1 MLKNKRS
8 IIIEIMTVWMKEE
21 VNERVEDTEECSVY
35 GQRLAKNKF
44 REVQISHIMPF
55 YSINKN

>member
-1 MLKNKRS
+1 
-8 IIIEIMTVWMKEE
+8 MTEE

-44 REVQISHIMPF
+44 RAVEISHIVPF
-55 YSINKN
+55 YSIHKNRFVLMIKAY